1 MSGFLSLVQQ
11 LGRYFLVALAS
22 TLLDIATGWAILAR
36 LDGELAALWAASGG
50 LIAGLIL
57 SFLLSRAFVFAKPAA
72 LLWVTLLRFCS
83 VVLLVWLVR
92 LGVMALVE
100 VLFAGSPVDN
110 RLSLHLPAWLYG
122 AEGASRWG
130 LVAAVAVSFFVSF
143 FGHRFWTFRG

>member
-1 MSGFLSLVQQ
+1 MQQ
-11 LGRYFLVALAS
+11 LSRYFLVALAS

-57 SFLLSRAFVFAKPAA
+57 GFLLSRAFVFAKPTA

-92 LGVMALVE
+92 LRVIALVE
-100 VLFAGSPVDN
+100 FSLQARQSITAYPCTCQPGSMAQRALRVGVWSARWRSLFC
-110 RLSLHLPAWLYG
+110 
-122 AEGASRWG
+122 
-130 LVAAVAVSFFVSF
+130 
-143 FGHRFWTFRG
+143 